1 MATTK
6 QIVTH
11 EWVKIT
17 DGTKDQSL
25 QFTGEIALCNS
36 PEQPAPDAPAFRFE
50 TQAYQTLT
58 IPKGDIAWAR
68 AAAPDGAVILLL
80 W

>member
-50 TQAYQTLT
+50 T
-58 IPKGDIAWAR
+58 
-68 AAAPDGAVILLL
+68 
-80 W
+80 